1 MQITTAGDALPSL
14 SSSSH
19 PEKMRLARPSTIG
32 SGTALHTET
41 SPNQNEAYP
50 HQNTVNGAIAA
61 ANQAMVEA
69 NAQVQFAIDNESG
82 RTLIKVVD
90 TESKRVIRQIPT
102 EEILVIARNIDRL
115 QGLIVR
121 GVA

>member
-1 MQITTAGDALPSL
+1 MRIPTVGDALPSPN
-14 SSSSH
+14 SSVQADS
-19 PEKMRLARPSTIG
+19 ARFPRQSTAI
-32 SGTALHTET
+32 
-41 SPNQNEAYP
+41 
-50 HQNTVNGAIAA
+50 TVTPTREEEPQHRSTVKGAITT
-61 ANQAMVEA
+61 ANRAMLAA

-102 EEILVIARNIDRL
+102 EEILVIARNIDKL